1 MSTTEAPPYP
11 DPGEDVVWDDTL
23 KETLLTPGWQ
33 GAGFKFHETYVSL
46 YTDRACLIINLRK
59 KDLYI
64 DNVHGV
70 QLLKFN
76 LIIIFTFVIFLYPYV
91 YFYSLR
97 YNFTCVRN
105 VTRYL
110 YIVCTLSVDL

>member
-1 MSTTEAPPYP
+1 MSSTRIFEMSTTEAPPYP
-11 DPGEDVVWDDTL
+11 DPGEDVVWGDTL
-23 KETLLTPGWQ
+23 KETLLTTGWQ
-33 GAGFKFHETYVSL
+33 CAGFKFPETHVSL

-59 KDLYI
+59 KDQYI

-76 LIIIFTFVIFLYPYV
+76 LIIIFTFVVFLYPYD

-97 YNFTCVRN
+97 SNFTCVRM
-105 VTRYL
+105 
-110 YIVCTLSVDL
+110 